1 MGGWVVL
8 EQSVGVAVGY
18 YCCCLSLLVS
28 SVCARE
34 LYPYRSEV
42 RISFFLLFAQSK
54 SLYYLH
60 LRSTPPRL
68 PGIMDPLVLMSRS
81 EEIDI
86 LREVAAAINCLSS
99 VEENKMEVADR
110 SMCTI
115 IGLMLS
121 GMMLFWSFVV
131 K

>member
-1 MGGWVVL
+1 
-8 EQSVGVAVGY
+8 
-18 YCCCLSLLVS
+18 
-28 SVCARE
+28 
-34 LYPYRSEV
+34 
-42 RISFFLLFAQSK
+42 
-54 SLYYLH
+54 
-60 LRSTPPRL
+60 
-68 PGIMDPLVLMSRS
+68 MDPLVLMSRS